1 MSSLL
6 TKVKRKTN
14 KEILDMIDRIIDHR
28 VCGVSL
34 TKYEKS
40 VFRDDKNGIGLTGSQ
55 ATHYSILKK
64 IFDKVNIDESD
75 SFIDVGCGKG
85 RVLAYL
91 VMHGYKCSITGI
103 EINETS
109 YKIAE
114 KWTANYPQIKLM
126 IGDAFKLNYND
137 YTVLFLGRP
146 FLPVTFLEFIE
157 LIESQLDHP
166 IQLIYWVD
174 QQSGYL
180 LKDRKGWT
188 LVWRE
193 KIERINGFRVAP
205 YPQGCSL
212 WKYTP
217 ADRDDQ

>member
-1 MSSLL
+1 MSNIL
-6 TKVKRKTN
+6 TRVEN
-14 KEILDMIDRIIDHR
+14 KINNKILVTIDNAIDNKI
-28 VCGVSL
+28 CGVSL
-34 TKYEKS
+34 SKYENS

-91 VMHGYKCSITGI
+91 VMHDYKCSITGI

-109 YKIAE
+109 YKVAE
-114 KWTANYPQIKLM
+114 KWTLNYPQIKLM

-193 KIERINGFRVAP
+193 KIERINGIKNTKKQYKPSCAHQVSIA
-205 YPQGCSL
+205 GIH
-212 WKYTP
+212 
-217 ADRDDQ
+217 

>member
-1 MSSLL
+1 MHGMHARLPKNFVLEERLERYRDQIELEPTWWRGRWAETAAAIGAQPFSS
-6 TKVKRKTN
+6 V
-14 KEILDMIDRIIDHR
+14 R
-28 VCGVSL
+28 V
-34 TKYEKS
+34 
-40 VFRDDKNGIGLTGSQ
+40 
-55 ATHYSILKK
+55 
-64 IFDKVNIDESD
+64 
-75 SFIDVGCGKG
+75 DVGCGKG

-91 VMHGYKCSITGI
+91 VMHDYKCSITGI

-109 YKIAE
+109 GKIAE

-174 QQSGYL
+174 QQSGHL

-217 ADRDDQ
+217 ETDTTVKGTK